1 MKISI
6 IVPAYNEEKNLA
18 DAINGLCVALKNKE
32 MFDQCEIIIF
42 NDCSSDMTGEI
53 ADRLANDNPI
63 IRVFHNK
70 KNMGLGY
77 NFKEGV
83 RVAKGE
89 YITWLPGDNENLA
102 DSFVETLSYAGKT
115 DIIIPFTSNQ
125 KIRPFSR
132 RFISNIYTMANNLL
146 FGLNL
151 KYYDGLSVYKR
162 EFLRALLPQMTH
174 SFAFSAE
181 IIINLLKSGA
191 TYIEVPVKI
200 KPRTSSRSSAFKIK
214 NIIGTIK
221 AIIKLFWNVRIKKK
235 RISVKK

>member
-6 IVPAYNEEKNLA
+6 IVPAYNEEKNLSN
-18 DAINGLCVALKNKE
+18 AITSLCIELKNKGMSE
-32 MFDQCEIIIF
+32 HCEIIIF
-42 NDCSSDMTGEI
+42 NDFSKDKTGEI
-53 ADRLANDNPI
+53 ADSLAKMNANI
-63 IRVFHNK
+63 SVFHNK

-89 YITWLPGDNENLA
+89 YVTWFPGDNENLT
-102 DSFVETLSYAGKT
+102 DSFVETLSFAGMA

-125 KIRPFSR
+125 EVRPLVR
-132 RFISNIYTMANNLL
+132 RLVSEAYTGINNFL

-151 KYYDGLSVYKR
+151 TYYNGLSIYKR
-162 EFLRALLPQMTH
+162 DFLNILLPQMTH

-191 TYIEVPVKI
+191 TYLEVPAKI
-200 KPRTSSRSSAFKIK
+200 KPRISGKSSAFKIK
-214 NIIGTIK
+214 NIIGAVKTISF
-221 AIIKLFWNVRIKKK
+221 LFWNVNIKKK
-235 RISVKK
+235 RLAIK